1 MHLITNDLLKFKR
14 SHMWAVVVL
23 VPLFAVGVGVG
34 NYSANAETL
43 SAGWDSYFSQIML
56 FYGMLFCTAG
66 IAVLAA
72 YAWRVEHRGHNW
84 LTMLT
89 STRGTG
95 SLMTAKIAAIS
106 IAAATMH
113 AVLVILAIVAGF
125 ALGVPGALPV
135 HFLAAA
141 ALSLAP
147 IVAVAAWQSLLSMVI
162 RSFAAPIGI
171 AVMASLISFG
181 ALASGMPGV
190 RFVSAPALLS
200 ETLWLGST
208 AVADAGAIDAGTVLT
223 VVLASAALAAAGWAV
238 SVAYLRGTDTRL

>member
-23 VPLFAVGVGVG
+23 VPLIAVGIGAG
-34 NYSANAETL
+34 NYSANSETL
-43 SAGWDSYFSQIML
+43 TAGWDSYFSQIML
-56 FYGMLFCTAG
+56 FYGLLFCTAG

-95 SLMTAKIAAIS
+95 SLVAAKIAAIS
-106 IAAATMH
+106 VVAAMMH
-113 AVLVILAIVAGF
+113 AVLVILALAVGLV
-125 ALGVPGALPV
+125 LGVPGEIPV
-135 HFLAAA
+135 YLLAAA
-141 ALSLAP
+141 FLSLAP
-147 IVAVAAWQSLLSMVI
+147 MVAVAAWQSLFSMVI
-162 RSFAAPIGI
+162 RNFAAPIGI
-171 AVMASLISFG
+171 GVVASLISFG

-223 VVLASAALAAAGWAV
+223 VVLTSAALAAAGWAA
-238 SVAYLRGTDTRL
+238 SVAYLRGTDARL

>member
-23 VPLFAVGVGVG
+23 VPLIAVGIGAG

-56 FYGMLFCTAG
+56 FYGLLFCTAG
-66 IAVLAA
+66 IAVLSA

-89 STRGTG
+89 STRSTG
-95 SLMTAKIAAIS
+95 SLVAAKIAAIS
-106 IAAATMH
+106 VVAATMH
-113 AVLVILAIVAGF
+113 AVLVVLALAVGLV
-125 ALGVPGALPV
+125 LGVPGEIPV
-135 HFLAAA
+135 YLLAAA
-141 ALSLAP
+141 FLSLAP
-147 IVAVAAWQSLLSMVI
+147 MVAVAAWQSLFSMVI
-162 RSFAAPIGI
+162 RNFAAPIGI
-171 AVMASLISFG
+171 GVVASLISFG

-208 AVADAGAIDAGTVLT
+208 AVADAGALGSGTVLT
-223 VVLASAALAAAGWAV
+223 VVLTSAALAAAGWAA
-238 SVAYLRGTDTRL
+238 SVAYLRWTDARL

>member
-23 VPLFAVGVGVG
+23 VPLIAVGIGAS
-34 NYSANAETL
+34 NYSANSETL
-43 SAGWDSYFSQIML
+43 STGWDSYFSQIML
-56 FYGMLFCTAG
+56 FYGLLFCTAG

-89 STRGTG
+89 STRGTS
-95 SLMTAKIAAIS
+95 SLVASKIAAIS

-113 AVLVILAIVAGF
+113 AVLVILALAVGLV
-125 ALGVPGALPV
+125 LGVPGEIPV
-135 HFLAAA
+135 HLLAAA
-141 ALSLAP
+141 FLSLAP

-171 AVMASLISFG
+171 AVVASLISFG

-223 VVLASAALAAAGWAV
+223 VVLASAALAAAGWAA
-238 SVAYLRGTDTRL
+238 SVAYLRGTDARL

>member
-23 VPLFAVGVGVG
+23 VPLIAVGIGAG

-56 FYGMLFCTAG
+56 FYGLLFCTAG

-89 STRGTG
+89 STRGAG
-95 SLMTAKIAAIS
+95 SLVAAKIAAIS
-106 IAAATMH
+106 VVAAMMH
-113 AVLVILAIVAGF
+113 AVLVLLALVIGF
-125 ALGVPGALPV
+125 ALGVPGAIPTHL
-135 HFLAAA
+135 LAAA

-147 IVAVAAWQSLLSMVI
+147 MVAVAAWQSLLSMVI
-162 RSFAAPIGI
+162 RNFAAPIGI
-171 AVMASLISFG
+171 GVVASLISFG

-208 AVADAGAIDAGTVLT
+208 AVADAGALDFRTVLR
-223 VVLASAALAAAGWAV
+223 VVLTSAALASAGWAA
-238 SVAYLRGTDTRL
+238 SVAYLRGTDARL

>member
-23 VPLFAVGVGVG
+23 VPLIAVGIGAG
-34 NYSANAETL
+34 NYSANSETL

-56 FYGMLFCTAG
+56 FYGLLFCTAG
-66 IAVLAA
+66 IAVLSA

-89 STRGTG
+89 STRSTG
-95 SLMTAKIAAIS
+95 SLMAAKIAAIS
-106 IAAATMH
+106 VVAATMH
-113 AVLVILAIVAGF
+113 AVLVVLALAVGLV
-125 ALGVPGALPV
+125 LGVPGEIPV
-135 HFLAAA
+135 YLLAAT

-147 IVAVAAWQSLLSMVI
+147 MVAVAAWQSLLSMVI

-171 AVMASLISFG
+171 AVVASLISFG

-208 AVADAGAIDAGTVLT
+208 AVADAGALDVGTVLS
-223 VVLASAALAAAGWAV
+223 VILASAALTTAAWAA
-238 SVAYLRGTDTRL
+238 SVAYLRGTDARL

>member
-23 VPLFAVGVGVG
+23 VPLIAVGIGAG
-34 NYSANAETL
+34 NYSANSETL

-56 FYGMLFCTAG
+56 FYGLLFCTAG

-95 SLMTAKIAAIS
+95 SLVAAKIAAIS
-106 IAAATMH
+106 VVAAMMH
-113 AVLVILAIVAGF
+113 AVLVILALAVGLV
-125 ALGVPGALPV
+125 LGVPGEIPV
-135 HFLAAA
+135 YLLAAA
-141 ALSLAP
+141 FLSLAP
-147 IVAVAAWQSLLSMVI
+147 MVAVAAWQSLLSMVI

-171 AVMASLISFG
+171 AVVASLISFG

-223 VVLASAALAAAGWAV
+223 VVLASAALAAAPWAA
-238 SVAYLRGTDTRL
+238 SVAYLRWTDARL

>member
-1 MHLITNDLLKFKR
+1 MHLIKNDLLKFKR

-23 VPLFAVGVGVG
+23 VPLIAVGIGAG
-34 NYSANAETL
+34 NYSANTETL

-56 FYGMLFCTAG
+56 FYGLLFCTAG

-89 STRGTG
+89 STRGAG
-95 SLMTAKIAAIS
+95 SLVAAKIAAIS
-106 IAAATMH
+106 VVAAMMH
-113 AVLVILAIVAGF
+113 AVLVILALVAGF
-125 ALGVPGALPV
+125 VLGVPGAIPTHL
-135 HFLAAA
+135 LAAT

-147 IVAVAAWQSLLSMVI
+147 MVAVAAWQSLLSMVI

-171 AVMASLISFG
+171 AVVASLISFG

-190 RFVSAPALLS
+190 RFVLAPALLS

-223 VVLASAALAAAGWAV
+223 VVLTSAALAAAGWAA
-238 SVAYLRGTDTRL
+238 SVAYLRGTDARL